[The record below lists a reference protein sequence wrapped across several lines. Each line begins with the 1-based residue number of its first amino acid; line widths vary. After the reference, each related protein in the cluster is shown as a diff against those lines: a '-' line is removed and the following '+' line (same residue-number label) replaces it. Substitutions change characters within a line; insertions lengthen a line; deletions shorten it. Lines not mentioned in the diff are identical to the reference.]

1 MPTNGLLSISLLP
14 VNHLFFCS
22 LIILCA
28 NMCSRSHLLL
38 LKRKLVR
45 QNEIKPKYYVLSF
58 TIWLQASLSIS
69 LITLLH
75 MMRKMQSRAIPK
87 KQIICITH
95 IYTSTALVYNPYF
108 SIESITTCNINAIC
122 RFLPCCV
129 ICIQG
134 ANIHRTRT
142 LLCVAIPSIFPRCT
156 SWLNGKDATRHTTHS
171 LESNAVMSNDRPTS
185 GK

>member
-58 TIWLQASLSIS
+58 TIWLQASLSSAYIS

-87 KQIICITH
+87 KTDNMHYTYIHVNRSRVKPILLYRVDNNVQHKCYLLPFFLCKLHSRGCTNFAFELALTH
-95 IYTSTALVYNPYF
+95 CKIYNVA
-108 SIESITTCNINAIC
+108 TTK
-122 RFLPCCV
+122 
-129 ICIQG
+129 
-134 ANIHRTRT
+134 
-142 LLCVAIPSIFPRCT
+142 
-156 SWLNGKDATRHTTHS
+156 NGKI
-171 LESNAVMSNDRPTS
+171 
-185 GK
+185 